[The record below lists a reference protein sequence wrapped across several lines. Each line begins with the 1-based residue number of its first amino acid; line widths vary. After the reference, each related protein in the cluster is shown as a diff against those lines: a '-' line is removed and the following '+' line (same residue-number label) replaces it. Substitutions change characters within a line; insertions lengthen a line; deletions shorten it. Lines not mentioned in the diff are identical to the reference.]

1 MSKIHKISDE
11 DFEELIKSIALNN
24 ETIINNDDPVLI
36 FYTIAKYI
44 FQEYVKEF
52 EKKIDS
58 FEFSQ
63 QESLNDLKDYIAN
76 LKEESK
82 QEYKN
87 ELALLDNRV
96 INAANEYIKLVL
108 YNINETFDKIEKSNM
123 KVKNDTATQSLYLK
137 LLMFGNIILSVLLL
151 YLLL

>member
-1 MSKIHKISDE
+1 MSKIHKISE
-11 DFEELIKSIALNN
+11 EEFEELIKSIALNN
-24 ETIINNDDPVLI
+24 ETIISNDDPILI

-58 FEFSQ
+58 FEFNQ
-63 QESLNDLKDYIAN
+63 QESLNDLKDYIAK

-108 YNINETFDKIEKSNM
+108 YNINETFDKIEKSNK
-123 KVKNDTATQSLYLK
+123 KVKNDTATQFLYLK
-137 LLMFGNIILSVLLL
+137 LLMFGNIILSLLLL

>member
-1 MSKIHKISDE
+1 MSKIHKISE
-11 DFEELIKSIALNN
+11 EEFEELIKSIALNN
-24 ETIINNDDPVLI
+24 ETIISNDDPVLI

-58 FEFSQ
+58 FEFNQ
-63 QESLNDLKDYIAN
+63 QESLNDLKDYIAK

-87 ELALLDNRV
+87 ELVLLDNRV